1 MVWRQIFRPHAI
13 APRPTWRTMSQFIAG
28 ISVFCIAASY
38 GVTFVLEVSRLFFRA
53 PVRIAV
59 MFAFAAAGLIAH
71 TLFLGREAITGD
83 GPPLSSWQEWC
94 LMVGWLVVVAYLILA
109 LRKPDT
115 AFGVFLLPVVLAL
128 TGAAYL
134 LGDGQRFE
142 PAEATQFWRIVHGL
156 ALLSG
161 TAVVTLGCAAGTM
174 FLLQSYRL
182 KHKMPPGGRFKLP
195 SLETLQLASERS
207 LVVSTLLLMAGLLS
221 GIVLNAIEHLD
232 DNKGVAWTDPVVWTS
247 AVLLLWLLGASVF
260 NYLYKPA
267 RRGRKVAY
275 LVVASFLFLGLELA
289 LVLLV
294 QHASTPVSE
303 GPQTAV
309 EKPAPSQMQP
319 RIVRSG
325 GQL

>member
-1 MVWRQIFRPHAI
+1 
-13 APRPTWRTMSQFIAG
+13 MSQFIAG

-38 GVTFVLEVSRLFFRA
+38 SVAFVLEVSRLFFRA

-59 MFAFAAAGLIAH
+59 MFVFAAAGLFAH
-71 TLFLGREAITGD
+71 TLFLGREAMLGD
-83 GPPLSSWQEWC
+83 GPPLSSWREWC
-94 LMVGWLVVVAYLILA
+94 LMAAWIVVVAYLLLA
-109 LRKPDT
+109 MRKPDT

-134 LGDGQRFE
+134 LGDSQRFE
-142 PAEATQFWRIVHGL
+142 PDEATQFWRVVHGL

-161 TAVVTLGCAAGTM
+161 TAVVTLGCAAGMM

-182 KHKMPPGGRFKLP
+182 KHKIPPGGRFKLP
-195 SLETLQLASERS
+195 SLETLQLGSERS
-207 LVVSTLLLMAGLLS
+207 LIVSTVLLLIGLLS

-232 DNKGVAWTDPVVWTS
+232 DHRGVAWSDPVVWTS
-247 AVLLLWLLGASVF
+247 GVLLLWLLGASIF

-289 LVLLV
+289 IVLLV
-294 QHASTPVSE
+294 QHAATPVTGVQQPEAEASQIE
-303 GPQTAV
+303 PRPTA
-309 EKPAPSQMQP
+309 ADF
-319 RIVRSG
+319 RG
-325 GQL
+325 GNV